1 MILGIDE
8 AGRGPWAGPLVV
20 GAVVLGGAEIDGL
33 TDSKKLTKK
42 KRELLEPLIY
52 EMALGVGLGW
62 VSAAELDEIG
72 MSAALRLATIRAV
85 QEITCTYDEIIID
98 GTVNFLKETGKGKYV
113 KTMPKADLLIP
124 SVSAASIVAK
134 VARDRYMTEYG
145 EKFPEYGFA
154 SHAGYGTAKHR
165 AAIEVYGVTPEH
177 RLSFAPLQKYTVE
190 PLANKSTESR
200 SLQSEES
207 ANSRPTTKS
216 LGDAAESKVAAQLE
230 SDGHVVFAR
239 NWRTKFC
246 EIDIVSVNDNTIYFT
261 EVKYRKKASWGDG
274 LAAITNKKQ
283 QQMRFAAEL
292 FAVKHPHFARYDQWL
307 LAASVSGEDF
317 TIDELI
323 EID

>member
-42 KRELLEPLIY
+42 KRELLEPRIY
-52 EMALGVGLGW
+52 ETALGVGLGW

-85 QEITCTYDEIIID
+85 QAVDCAYDEIIID
-98 GTVNFLKETGKGKYV
+98 GTVNFLKDTGKGKYV

-145 EKFPEYGFA
+145 EKFPDYGFA

-165 AAIEVYGVTPEH
+165 AAIEAHGVTPEH

-261 EVKYRKKASWGDG
+261 EVKYRKKANWGDG

-292 FAVKHPHFARYDQWL
+292 FAVKHPHFARYDQRL